1 MVSFVI
7 SGIAYST
14 IYYLFWIFANPI
26 KLNDMGPRTEEETE
40 ETPGGP
46 EDVLE
51 CLYEHLEDTKKKHRR
66 GTMKDH

>member
-1 MVSFVI
+1 MQMVSFVI

-14 IYYLFWIFANPI
+14 LYYLFWIFSRPI
-26 KLNDMGPRTEEETE
+26 KLDELAPLDE